1 MKKYLLYLTAT
12 FLTAHFADAQV
23 LYTEDFN
30 NLSVGNVG
38 TDITGQTL
46 GQGGWYTLG
55 AVNTGNNIVTNADF
69 QIVPENTKGNILTIN
84 GASSQTQTTGRSVY
98 RSDIE
103 TIWNQRPPGN
113 DILKLAFDIYTGP
126 PTLGNMIFGNYMYFT
141 YGNGQLPYIFCNLIF
156 DTTTK
161 ALQLYRQ
168 SSKDNT
174 GLGFLSGAP
183 LNYNSDL
190 ILPSDNWVTV
200 ELYIDY
206 TGSKYYVS
214 VPSLSHTVAFDFR
227 FPMAL
232 TDPVNEGDPVNGTP
246 KRLYFAST
254 TVSNGS
260 IYYETKFDN
269 INISATNTAHTVSVD
284 TFISGKFN
292 LYTNPITDMVTI
304 TNSENI
310 GVNEVIVYDVTGKK
324 IKTKK
329 YGNENNIQLNL
340 SDLAMGTYFLHIKT
354 NQGTAVK
361 KIVKK

>member
-38 TDITGQTL
+38 TDITGQTP
-46 GQGGWYTLG
+46 GQGGWYTIQG
-55 AVNTGNNIVTNADF
+55 VVNPGSSIVTNSDF
-69 QIVPENTKGNILTIN
+69 QIVPENTKGNILIIKETSSTIQ
-84 GASSQTQTTGRSVY
+84 SLGRNVY

-103 TIWNQRPPGN
+103 TIWNQRIPGN
-113 DILKLAFDIYTGP
+113 DILKLSFELYTGP
-126 PTLGNMIFGNYMYFT
+126 VVAEEKRSRIFFT
-141 YGNGQLPYIFCNLIF
+141 YGPQQRYVFCHLVF
-156 DTTTK
+156 DAPTK
-161 ALQLYRQ
+161 ALQFAIQ
-168 SSKDNT
+168 NSKNNSTLFHT
-174 GLGFLSGAP
+174 GNK
-183 LNYNSDL
+183 LNGNSDL
-190 ILPSDNWVTV
+190 ILPSDLWVAV

-214 VPSLSHTVAFDFR
+214 MPSLSHTVAFDFG

-232 TDPVNEGDPVNGTP
+232 TDPVNEGDPVNGAP
-246 KRLYFAST
+246 QRLIFGGATYK
-254 TVSNGS
+254 NN
-260 IYYETKFDN
+260 IYYETKHDN
-269 INISATNTAHTVSVD
+269 INISATNTAPIVSVKE
-284 TFISGKFN
+284 FISGKF
-292 LYTNPITDMVTI
+292 TIFPNPVTDMVTI

>member
-55 AVNTGNNIVTNADF
+55 AVNTGNNIVTNTDF
-69 QIVPENTKGNILTIN
+69 QIVPENTKGNILTIKETSN
-84 GASSQTQTTGRSVY
+84 TVQTVARWVY

-103 TIWNQRPPGN
+103 TFWNQRTPGN
-113 DILKLAFDIYTGP
+113 DILKLSFDLYTGTP
-126 PTLGNMIFGNYMYFT
+126 IGGASNIIRDYIYFT
-141 YGNGQLPYIFCNLIF
+141 YGQHSLYLFCNF
-156 DTTTK
+156 YFNATTK
-161 ALQLYRQ
+161 TLRFHRHAKNDSIVR
-168 SSKDNT
+168 DA
-174 GLGFLSGAP
+174 GR
-183 LNYNSDL
+183 LNGYFDL
-190 ILPSDNWVTV
+190 ILPTDSWVTV

-206 TGSKYYVS
+206 SSNKYYVS
-214 VPSLSHTVAFDFR
+214 VPSLSHTVAFDFV
-227 FPMAL
+227 FPMIL
-232 TDPVNEGDPVNGTP
+232 TDPVNEEDPVNGTP
-246 KRLYFAST
+246 QRLYFL
-254 TVSNGS
+254 SNLLKNANS
-260 IYYETKFDN
+260 VIKYDN
-269 INISATNTAHTVSVD
+269 INISATNVTPTVSVN
-284 TFISGKFN
+284 TFTSGKFN
-292 LYTNPITDMVTI
+292 LYPNPVTDIVTI

-310 GVNEVIVYDVTGKK
+310 AIEEITVYDVTGKK

-361 KIVKK
+361 KMIKK

>member
-1 MKKYLLYLTAT
+1 MKKYLLYLTTA
-12 FLTAHFADAQV
+12 FLTVHLAAAQV
-23 LYTEDFN
+23 LYTEDFD
-30 NLSVGNVG
+30 NLTVGNVG

-246 KRLYFAST
+246 KRLYFGGRT
-254 TVSNGS
+254 FINS

-269 INISATNTAHTVSVD
+269 INISATNIAPTVSVKD
-284 TFISGKFN
+284 FISDKFN
-292 LYTNPITDMVTI
+292 VFPNPVADIVTI

-310 GVNEVIVYDVTGKK
+310 GFEAITVYDLEGRI
-324 IKTKK
+324 IKERK
-329 YGNENNIQLNL
+329 YNSENKTQLNL
-340 SDLAMGTYFLHIKT
+340 SNLATGVYLLHIKT
-354 NQGTAVK
+354 KEGVAVK
-361 KIVKK
+361 KIIKQ

>member
-12 FLTAHFADAQV
+12 FLTAHLAAAQV
-23 LYTEDFN
+23 LYTEDFD
-30 NLSVGNVG
+30 NLTVGNVG
-38 TDITGQTL
+38 TDITGQTP
-46 GQGGWYTLG
+46 GQAGWYTLG
-55 AVNTGNNIVTNADF
+55 GGGSSGTTFITDADF
-69 QIVPENTKGNILTIN
+69 QIVPENTKGNILTIKETP
-84 GASSQTQTTGRSVY
+84 STTHDIGRNVY

-103 TIWNQRPPGN
+103 TIWNQRIPGN
-113 DILKLAFDIYTGP
+113 DILKLVFELYTGSV
-126 PTLGNMIFGNYMYFT
+126 TAGKKYSYIYFT
-141 YGNGQLPYIFCNLIF
+141 YGSQQRYIFCNFVFDVTTKTLQLPVQYLKNNTALLSNGNKLNGNLDLIF
-156 DTTTK
+156 PPDTW
-161 ALQLYRQ
+161 
-168 SSKDNT
+168 
-174 GLGFLSGAP
+174 
-183 LNYNSDL
+183 
-190 ILPSDNWVTV
+190 ITV

-214 VPSLSHTVAFDFR
+214 VPSLSHTVAFDFG

-232 TDPVNEGDPVNGTP
+232 TDPVNEGDPVNGAP
-246 KRLYFAST
+246 QRLIFGGATYK
-254 TVSNGS
+254 NN

-269 INISATNTAHTVSVD
+269 INISATNTAPTVSVN
-284 TFISGKFN
+284 TFTSGKFN
-292 LYTNPITDMVTI
+292 LYPNPVTDMVTI